1 MLKTVSALHEEDY
14 EEVGRLMNE
23 SHTSLRQDFEVSN
36 PFMDR
41 LVDLAHETPGVLGA
55 RLTGGG
61 FGGATV
67 NLLRTD
73 ALRDFN
79 RNVVRR
85 YNEETSLAST
95 VFSVRPRRRPG
106 SRAPRLLTPNPSYTL
121 TLLPLSER
129 GVRRTPL
136 RGRWSRLRPA
146 KFPASPRATDLQE
159 EVQGYSPA
167 GVPGV
172 SPGPPLRSSSPP
184 LREGP
189 GVGLPDLPRNP

>member
-1 MLKTVSALHEEDY
+1 MLQKHGSKLYPTLFKRARHVITENERVLKTVSALHEEDY
-14 EEVGRLMNE
+14 EEVGRLMNK

-73 ALRDFN
+73 SLRDFN

-85 YNEETSLAST
+85 YNEETSLAAA
-95 VFSVRPRRRPG
+95 VFSVRPVG
-106 SRAPRLLTPNPSYTL
+106 GLEVERL
-121 TLLPLSER
+121 
-129 GVRRTPL
+129 
-136 RGRWSRLRPA
+136 
-146 KFPASPRATDLQE
+146 AS
-159 EVQGYSPA
+159 
-167 GVPGV
+167 
-172 SPGPPLRSSSPP
+172 
-184 LREGP
+184 
-189 GVGLPDLPRNP
+189 